1 MWIGTGNGISR
12 VQIVNGKYYIVNYT
26 IKDGLIC
33 NDTNIHAI
41 LKLDN
46 GNILI
51 GTPKGYQTIIP
62 QEILATDYHANIY
75 LTGIELK
82 SGIYHPNLSNES
94 SLECTQ
100 TLSFTEKENSFILS
114 FSALDFAETDKIK
127 YAYKIN
133 QRNFDW
139 VYADNNKVNL
149 SMLPAGDYTLSVKAC
164 NSQGIWSPNI
174 KELKI
179 NILPPLWRTWWA
191 YTIYTCIAMCL
202 ILLVIRSLRMRHKQK
217 LILQTVEIEN
227 EKQQKINDMKLQFF
241 ANISHELRTPL
252 SLIINPLEEFLENH
266 PEHRKGILDMV
277 KQNANYLLELIN
289 QLLDFRKLDAK
300 AESLKCK
307 HDNILII
314 LSEIFYSFDPIA
326 QKRSINYTLTCPQH
340 SVFMDFD
347 YDKMRKICTNILTN
361 AFKFTPNK
369 GSISMNI
376 EVKESNLELTFA
388 DTGCGIEDENKE
400 KIFQRFYQSSKNPAN
415 SGGSGIGLHIASE
428 YIKMHHGKI
437 SVKDNHPCGSIF
449 LITFPLH
456 QNSEVIE
463 EDDTIKM
470 QSAEEES
477 RQSTILLVDDNYDF
491 LKFLSE
497 SLSKQYHIL
506 KASNGK
512 QALSILKKEDA
523 DLIISDVMMPE
534 MDGLELCSNIKKDI
548 RYSHIPIILLTA
560 KASEEHQLEG
570 LETGADDYITK
581 PFNMEVLKLRICKM
595 IEMNIKR
602 QEIFNQE
609 IKIEPSRIT
618 ITPLDQQLI
627 EKAIA
632 IVEDN
637 INETEF
643 SVEELASS
651 LNISRSYFY
660 KKMIKITG
668 KKPIEFIKTIRMKR
682 AQQLLTESQMQI
694 SEIAYILGYN
704 SPKVFS
710 KHFKD
715 EFNISPSEFIRQH
728 SRKIQTNEEEE
739 DGQYPEQDAEE
750 TPEE

>member
-1 MWIGTGNGISR
+1 
-12 VQIVNGKYYIVNYT
+12 
-26 IKDGLIC
+26 
-33 NDTNIHAI
+33 
-41 LKLDN
+41 
-46 GNILI
+46 
-51 GTPKGYQTIIP
+51 
-62 QEILATDYHANIY
+62 
-75 LTGIELK
+75 
-82 SGIYHPNLSNES
+82 
-94 SLECTQ
+94 
-100 TLSFTEKENSFILS
+100 
-114 FSALDFAETDKIK
+114 
-127 YAYKIN
+127 
-133 QRNFDW
+133 
-139 VYADNNKVNL
+139 
-149 SMLPAGDYTLSVKAC
+149 
-164 NSQGIWSPNI
+164 
-174 KELKI
+174 
-179 NILPPLWRTWWA
+179 
-191 YTIYTCIAMCL
+191 
-202 ILLVIRSLRMRHKQK
+202 
-217 LILQTVEIEN
+217 
-227 EKQQKINDMKLQFF
+227 MKLQFF

-602 QEIFNQE
+602 QGIFNQE

-668 KKPIEFIKTIRMKR
+668 KKPIEFIRTIRMKR

>member
-1 MWIGTGNGISR
+1 MP
-12 VQIVNGKYYIVNYT
+12 
-26 IKDGLIC
+26 IKL
-33 NDTNIHAI
+33 
-41 LKLDN
+41 
-46 GNILI
+46 
-51 GTPKGYQTIIP
+51 
-62 QEILATDYHANIY
+62 
-75 LTGIELK
+75 
-82 SGIYHPNLSNES
+82 
-94 SLECTQ
+94 
-100 TLSFTEKENSFILS
+100 
-114 FSALDFAETDKIK
+114 
-127 YAYKIN
+127 

-581 PFNMEVLKLRICKM
+581 PFLPPELVLRVTAILKRTYRMEKEKTQEEHILRLGSHEVLFDYGIVRFQGNETSLTAKELALLLKLHENRGRIVTFDALCNAAWGDGYYGYENTLM
-595 IEMNIKR
+595 VHIRHLRE
-602 QEIFNQE
+602 
-609 IKIEPSRIT
+609 KIEEDPSH
-618 ITPLDQQLI
+618 PQW
-627 EKAIA
+627 
-632 IVEDN
+632 
-637 INETEF
+637 
-643 SVEELASS
+643 
-651 LNISRSYFY
+651 
-660 KKMIKITG
+660 
-668 KKPIEFIKTIRMKR
+668 
-682 AQQLLTESQMQI
+682 LLTVRGL
-694 SEIAYILGYN
+694 AYRL
-704 SPKVFS
+704 
-710 KHFKD
+710 
-715 EFNISPSEFIRQH
+715 
-728 SRKIQTNEEEE
+728 
-739 DGQYPEQDAEE
+739 AEGKGE
-750 TPEE
+750 KP